1 MTVAMPG
8 GIDPVEYTA
17 PMPDY
22 AMLDDTQTES
32 LAGFD
37 LIIDVRSPGEYAED
51 HLPGAINLPVLGD
64 DERVRVGTVYKQIS
78 TFDAR
83 REGAALVTRN
93 IGHHL
98 GTELACLP
106 KKSRLLLYCWRGGMR
121 SRSMALVLSAVGWKI
136 SLLRGGYR
144 TWRREVVAQLEHSD
158 APLPFILIDGQTGT
172 AKTAILHQ
180 LAARGAQVL
189 DLEGLALHRGSAFG
203 DFAAT
208 PQPSQ
213 KRFETLIWE
222 GLRGM
227 DLTRP
232 VYVEAES
239 NMVGR
244 RQLPARIW
252 AAMKAAP
259 RIAIAAPV
267 AARAEYL
274 VEAYPDL
281 VSDTAKLNASLDQ
294 LASRHAKTLIARWR
308 DLHSVGQF
316 RELAAELISAHYD
329 AAYNRA
335 REHREDEPVLI
346 LRSEALDAAGIGA
359 LAAAILEAGIKP

>member
-1 MTVAMPG
+1 
-8 GIDPVEYTA
+8 
-17 PMPDY
+17 MPDY
-22 AMLDDTQTES
+22 AMLDDTQAAS
-32 LAGFD
+32 LAGYD

-51 HLPGAINLPVLGD
+51 HLPGAINLPVLNN
-64 DERVRVGTVYKQIS
+64 DERARIGTVYKQIS

-98 GTELACLP
+98 ETALAGLP

-172 AKTAILHQ
+172 AKTAILLE
-180 LAARGAQVL
+180 LAAKGAQIL

-203 DFAAT
+203 DFADT

-213 KRFETLIWE
+213 KHFETLIWQR
-222 GLRGM
+222 LRAM
-227 DLTRP
+227 DMARP
-232 VYVEAES
+232 IYVEAES

-252 AAMKAAP
+252 TAMKAAP
-259 RIAIAAPV
+259 RIAISAPV

-281 VSDTAKLNASLDQ
+281 VCDTAKLNASLDQ
-294 LASRHAKTLIARWR
+294 LASRHAKTLIASWR
-308 DLHSVGQF
+308 ELHAAGAY
-316 RELAAELISAHYD
+316 RELAAQLISAHYD

-335 REHREDEPVLI
+335 REHREDEPVVT
-346 LRSEALDAAGIGA
+346 LRSETLDAAAISELG
-359 LAAAILEAGIKP
+359 AAILAAGVKP

>member
-1 MTVAMPG
+1 MA
-8 GIDPVEYTA
+8 
-17 PMPDY
+17 DY
-22 AMLDDTQTES
+22 AMLDDTEAAS

-37 LIIDVRSPGEYAED
+37 LIIDVRSPSEFAED
-51 HLPGAINLPVLGD
+51 HLPGAINLPVLSD
-64 DERVRVGTVYKQIS
+64 AERARVGTVYKQIS

-98 GTELACLP
+98 ETALAGLP
-106 KKSRLLLYCWRGGMR
+106 RKSRVLLYCWRGGMR

-172 AKTAILHQ
+172 AKTAILLE
-180 LAARGAQVL
+180 LAAKGAQIL

-222 GLRGM
+222 ALRGM
-227 DLTRP
+227 DLKRP

-252 AAMKAAP
+252 TAMKAAP
-259 RIAIAAPV
+259 RIAISAPV
-267 AARAEYL
+267 PARAEYL

-308 DLHSVGQF
+308 ELHATGEY
-316 RELAAELISAHYD
+316 RELAAELITAHYD

-335 REHREDEPVLI
+335 REHREDEPVVT
-346 LRSEALDAAGIGA
+346 LRSETLDPAAIGTLA
-359 LAAAILEAGIKP
+359 EAILAARVKP

>member
-1 MTVAMPG
+1 MA
-8 GIDPVEYTA
+8 
-17 PMPDY
+17 DY
-22 AMLDDTQTES
+22 AMLDDTQADS

-37 LIIDVRSPGEYAED
+37 LIIDARSPAEFAED
-51 HLPGAINLPVLGD
+51 HLPGAINLPVLSD
-64 DERVRVGTVYKQIS
+64 DERARVGTIYKQVS

-93 IGHHL
+93 ISHHL
-98 GTELACLP
+98 ETALAGLP

-121 SRSMALVLSAVGWKI
+121 SRSMALVLSAVGWKTT
-136 SLLRGGYR
+136 LLRGGYR
-144 TWRREVVAQLEHSD
+144 TWRREVVARLEHS
-158 APLPFILIDGQTGT
+158 AEPLPFILIDGQTGT
-172 AKTAILHQ
+172 AKTAILLE
-180 LAARGAQVL
+180 LAARGAQII
-189 DLEGLALHRGSAFG
+189 DLEGLAAHRGSAFG

-222 GLRGM
+222 HLRGM
-227 DLTRP
+227 DLSRP
-232 VYVEAES
+232 IYLEAES

-252 AAMKAAP
+252 SAMKAAP
-259 RIAIAAPV
+259 RIAISAPV
-267 AARAEYL
+267 PARAEYL

-294 LASRHAKTLIARWR
+294 LASRHAKTLIAHWR
-308 DLHSVGQF
+308 ELHAAGDY
-316 RELAAELISAHYD
+316 RELATELITAHYD

-335 REHREDEPVLI
+335 REHHGADPVVT
-346 LRSEALDAAGIGA
+346 LRSETLDPEAIGQLA
-359 LAAAILEAGIKP
+359 DAVLAACVKP

>member
-1 MTVAMPG
+1 MA
-8 GIDPVEYTA
+8 
-17 PMPDY
+17 DY
-22 AMLDDTQTES
+22 AMLDDTQADS

-37 LIIDVRSPGEYAED
+37 LVIDVRSPSEFAED
-51 HLPGAINLPVLGD
+51 RLPGAINLPVLSD
-64 DERVRVGTVYKQIS
+64 DERARVGTVYKQVS

-98 GTELACLP
+98 ETALAGLP

-136 SLLRGGYR
+136 TLLRGGYR

-158 APLPFILIDGQTGT
+158 EPLPFILIDGQTGT
-172 AKTAILHQ
+172 AKTAILLE
-180 LAARGAQVL
+180 LAARGAQII
-189 DLEGLALHRGSAFG
+189 DLEGLASHRGSAFG
-203 DFAAT
+203 DFAAI

-213 KRFETLIWE
+213 KRFETLLWE
-222 GLRGM
+222 QLRSM
-227 DLTRP
+227 DLSRP
-232 VYVEAES
+232 IYLEAES

-252 AAMKAAP
+252 TAMKAAP
-259 RIAIAAPV
+259 RITISAPV
-267 AARAEYL
+267 PARAAYL

-281 VSDTAKLNASLDQ
+281 AGDAAKLNASLDQ
-294 LASRHAKTLIARWR
+294 LASRHAKTLIAQWR
-308 DLHSVGQF
+308 ELHAAGDY
-316 RELAAELISAHYD
+316 RELAAELITAHYD

-335 REHREDEPVLI
+335 REHHGADPVAT
-346 LRSEALDAAGIGA
+346 LRSETLDPEAIGQLADAVLAAGVR
-359 LAAAILEAGIKP
+359 P

>member
-1 MTVAMPG
+1 M
-8 GIDPVEYTA
+8 EYTA

-22 AMLDDTQTES
+22 AMLDDTDAAS

-37 LIIDVRSPGEYAED
+37 LIIDVRSPGEFAED

-64 DERVRVGTVYKQIS
+64 DERARVGTIYKQVS

-98 GTELACLP
+98 ETALAGLP
-106 KKSRLLLYCWRGGMR
+106 RKSRLLLYCWRGGMR
-121 SRSMALVLSAVGWKI
+121 SRSMSLVLAAVGWKI
-136 SLLRGGYR
+136 TLLRGGYR
-144 TWRREVVAQLEHSD
+144 AWRREVVAQLEHSE

-180 LAARGAQVL
+180 LAAKGAQVL
-189 DLEGLALHRGSAFG
+189 DLEGLAVHRGSAFG
-203 DFAAT
+203 DFSAT

-213 KRFETLIWE
+213 KRFETLIWQE
-222 GLRGM
+222 LRAM
-227 DLTRP
+227 DMSRP

-244 RQLPARIW
+244 RQLPSRIW

-259 RIAIAAPV
+259 RIAISAPV
-267 AARAEYL
+267 AARAAYL

-281 VSDTAKLNASLDQ
+281 VADTAKLNASLDQ
-294 LASRHAKTLIARWR
+294 LASRHAKTLIAHWR
-308 DLHSVGQF
+308 DLHAAGDF

-335 REHREDEPVLI
+335 RKHREDEPVLT
-346 LRSEALDAAGIGA
+346 LRSDSLDGGAIDGLADAILAAGI
-359 LAAAILEAGIKP
+359 KT